1 MFATLARGIHRR
13 FKRFSLLWRKKG
25 AAFATRWPNS
35 LVAPSRTNVSS
46 SPSELEVFFDA
57 RVEGGGIWK
66 WRHYFDIY
74 HRHFD
79 PLRKCKNLVVL
90 EIGVYSG
97 GSLEMWRDYFGSEA
111 TIYGVDIEAACRT
124 YESPGTHILIGDQA
138 DPSFWRRVLADG
150 TLPPPDIVIDDGGH
164 TPEQQRVTMEELLPR
179 MRPGGVYLCEDIHGR
194 YNDFAAFVSGLVESL
209 NGMEGACQDH
219 FNPMRRT
226 TVPTNSVQAF
236 LHSVHLY
243 PFVVVIEKR
252 QAPLKELV
260 SSKHGTHW
268 EPFLR

>member
-1 MFATLARGIHRR
+1 MA
-13 FKRFSLLWRKKG
+13 K
-25 AAFATRWPNS
+25 
-35 LVAPSRTNVSS
+35 
-46 SPSELEVFFDA
+46 
-57 RVEGGGIWK
+57 EGGSVCYK
-66 WRHYFDIY
+66 VAQFACRTFSHKCLV
-74 HRHFD
+74 D

-194 YNDFAAFVSGLVESL
+194 
-209 NGMEGACQDH
+209 
-219 FNPMRRT
+219 
-226 TVPTNSVQAF
+226 
-236 LHSVHLY
+236 
-243 PFVVVIEKR
+243 
-252 QAPLKELV
+252 
-260 SSKHGTHW
+260 
-268 EPFLR
+268 

>member
-1 MFATLARGIHRR
+1 MLLRLFRR
-13 FKRFSLLWRKKG
+13 FFRRMLQSPHRWRKKG
-25 AAFATRWPNS
+25 VAFASRWPQS
-35 LVAPSRTNVSS
+35 PIGTVVACPSKG
-46 SPSELEVFFDA
+46 PSEIEVFFDT
-57 RVEGGGIWK
+57 RVEGRGIWK

-74 HRHFD
+74 HRHFN
-79 PLRKCKNLVVL
+79 PLRNRDTLVVL
-90 EIGVYSG
+90 EIGIYSG
-97 GSLEMWRDYFGSEA
+97 GSIDMWRNYFGPSA
-111 TIYGVDIEAACRT
+111 SLFGVDIESACRT

-179 MRPGGVYLCEDIHGR
+179 MRPGGVYICEDVHGR
-194 YNDFAAFVSGLVESL
+194 HNDFAAFVSGLVESL

-219 FNPMRRT
+219 VNPKRRT

-236 LHSVHLY
+236 LHSVHFY

-252 QAPLKELV
+252 QAPLEELV
-260 SSKHGTHW
+260 SSKHGTQW